1 MEKLKTNVGLLSMYV
16 LFASMGFFTTFGQ
29 LSKTASIITGSGAVI
44 GLGICV
50 YLTITIDK
58 ALRTLEEKCI
68 EQENITRNKELLL
81 SLVIHDLKGP
91 AQHISLLAQLIDR
104 GDIQSQD
111 YQRLAK
117 QIHNSA
123 NRHFELVNRLI
134 EWTRMEVN
142 MKEHSAICNIHE
154 VTEEICSQFRA
165 ACEKKEITLMNYV
178 DPFFMS
184 TASKVVLQSVIGNM
198 VHNSVKFTPGGGII
212 TVSATKTISGI
223 EISVSDTG
231 LGMTKE
237 SAEKL
242 FSPGKRYVTAG
253 TMNEKGSGI
262 GLILCNELVKKA
274 GGSIRVQST
283 PGKGSTFTFSL
294 PVTNAL
300 STVPAPGKLY
310 YIHQFFSTILS

>member
-1 MEKLKTNVGLLSMYV
+1 MEKVKTNAVLFTTYI
-16 LFASMGFFTTFGQ
+16 LFASIEILAIFG
-29 LSKTASIITGSGAVI
+29 KTQGATSIILGSVAAI
-44 GLGICV
+44 GLGACV
-50 YLTITIDK
+50 YLTITLDK
-58 ALRTLEEKCI
+58 GFRTLNEKCT

-81 SLVIHDLKGP
+81 SLIIHDLKGP
-91 AQHISLLAQLIDR
+91 AQHISLLAQMINR
-104 GDIQSQD
+104 GDLKSQD
-111 YQRLAK
+111 YPQLAK

-142 MKEHSAICNIHE
+142 LQEHATVCDVHE
-154 VTEEICSQFRA
+154 VTEEICNQYKS
-165 ACEKKEITLMNYV
+165 ACEKKELTLMNYV
-178 DPFFMS
+178 DPCFMS

-198 VHNSVKFTPGGGII
+198 IHNSVKFTPGGGII
-212 TVSATKTISGI
+212 TVSATKTMNGI

-274 GGSIRVQST
+274 GGNIRVQST

-294 PVTNAL
+294 PIRQQANA
-300 STVPAPGKLY
+300 VPATGRLY
-310 YIHQFFSTILS
+310 YFQQFLSTILS

>member
-1 MEKLKTNVGLLSMYV
+1 MEKVKTNAVLFTTYI
-16 LFASMGFFTTFGQ
+16 LFASIEILAIFG
-29 LSKTASIITGSGAVI
+29 KTQGATSIILGSVAAI
-44 GLGICV
+44 GLGACV
-50 YLTITIDK
+50 YLTITLDK
-58 ALRTLEEKCI
+58 GFRTLNERCT

-81 SLVIHDLKGP
+81 SLIIHDLKGP
-91 AQHISLLAQLIDR
+91 AQHISLLAQMINR
-104 GDIQSQD
+104 GDLKSQD
-111 YQRLAK
+111 YPQLAK

-142 MKEHSAICNIHE
+142 LQEHATVCDVHE
-154 VTEEICSQFRA
+154 VTEEICNQYKS
-165 ACEKKEITLMNYV
+165 ACEKKELTLMNYV
-178 DPFFMS
+178 DPCFMS

-198 VHNSVKFTPGGGII
+198 IHNSVKFTPGGGII
-212 TVSATKTISGI
+212 TVSATKTMNGI

-274 GGSIRVQST
+274 GGNIRVQST

-294 PVTNAL
+294 PIRQQANA
-300 STVPAPGKLY
+300 VPATGRLY
-310 YIHQFFSTILS
+310 YFQQFLSTILS